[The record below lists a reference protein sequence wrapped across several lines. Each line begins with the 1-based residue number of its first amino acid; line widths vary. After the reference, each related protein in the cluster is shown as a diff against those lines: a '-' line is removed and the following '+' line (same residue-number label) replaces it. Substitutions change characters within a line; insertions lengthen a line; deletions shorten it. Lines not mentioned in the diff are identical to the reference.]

1 MKKLVSC
8 HHHSTRDH
16 MLCGNTKNSVMC
28 NDLKI
33 DRQYYIKALY
43 SDLHS
48 LLYIIINVFYNI
60 VYYRQKLPREEKVA
74 RSRILFLLKMKPKD
88 TRNKCRELLK
98 GKKISR
104 CRSWDLKSTKLN
116 CRQKYLFS
124 STSKS

>member
-1 MKKLVSC
+1 
-8 HHHSTRDH
+8 
-16 MLCGNTKNSVMC
+16 MLCGDTKNSVMC

-104 CRSWDLKSTKLN
+104 CRS
-116 CRQKYLFS
+116 
-124 STSKS
+124 